1 MKQKD
6 DSDSEKVSAGAAAAP
21 PAPPAPQAPPA
32 PRASPAPQAPPA
44 PQEPQAP
51 RDLTQDQLLQ
61 VFLTAASR
69 LGPDARSQMMRMGIS
84 IPDVVNSDT
93 EIRFGYLCTHC
104 GKIALEFVGTSFVD
118 YQGVSHDTIPV
129 GVRFADLPWRQNLP
143 QQRVN
148 RMVPNCQHCHQHVT
162 HDMYVPTRKRIV
174 DVQAWSASRIRAR
187 EERSAMLRR
196 IAEAPISD
204 VPTVDQPTDTWVS
217 QAERDTLSAFSD
229 AVGLGNVAFPQ
240 SR

>member
-6 DSDSEKVSAGAAAAP
+6 DSDSAKVSTSAVATAAAAAATAAASAAP
-21 PAPPAPQAPPA
+21 PAP
-32 PRASPAPQAPPA
+32 SAPPA
-44 PQEPQAP
+44 PQE
-51 RDLTQDQLLQ
+51 LTQDQLLQ

-69 LGPDARSQMMRMGIS
+69 LGPDARAQMMRMGIS

-104 GKIALEFVGTSFVD
+104 GKIALEFVGTTFVD

-129 GVRFADLPWRQNLP
+129 GVRFADLPWRQSLP

-162 HDMYVPTRKRIV
+162 HDLYVPTRKRIV
-174 DVQAWSASRIRAR
+174 DVQAWSASRLKAR
-187 EERSAMLRR
+187 EQRDAMLRR
-196 IAEAPISD
+196 IAESPASD
-204 VPTVDQPTDTWVS
+204 VPTVDQPADTWVS
-217 QAERDTLSAFSD
+217 QAEKDALSAFSD

-240 SR
+240 TR